1 MQIYPDD
8 TAKKRLERAAA
19 ATGRTVEDLA
29 TSAVEEAALDW
40 DKANPVT
47 FGNEPDAFKS
57 GDDEHPMKAGITQDG
72 EDLHKPHPLH
82 DAIERDEGGE
92 K

>member
-1 MQIYPDD
+1 MQIHPDD
-8 TAKKRLERAAA
+8 TAKARLERAAK

-40 DKANPVT
+40 ERREPGAGLAKAGV
-47 FGNEPDAFKS
+47 
-57 GDDEHPMKAGITQDG
+57 EHPMKAGIVQDDQP
-72 EDLHKPHPLH
+72 DLHRHPIH
-82 DAIERDEGGE
+82 DAIERSDGGE